1 MADDRPV
8 EMPPAVPEALVKEN
22 RMLRESLKTIEKAK
36 KEWEQSMD
44 CIDDI
49 VIVIDLKDNV
59 LRCNRMLSTIT
70 GKPYTEMLNRKW
82 QDILKEGNFSHKIED
97 SGEIVM
103 SHPSGRWF
111 NYNLNI
117 ILNKETQSPAYAVIT
132 LNDITD
138 IRRVTEELRR
148 NKEALEDSNIAM
160 SDAYKRL
167 KDAQSQIL
175 QQEKMASIGQIAA
188 GVAHEI
194 NNPIGFIMS
203 NLSSLQ
209 KYMGRIS
216 EFIRIQSG
224 AIAELAGPS
233 EKDRPAD
240 SENILKRVN
249 EARHAVKL
257 DYITADVGNL
267 VKESLDGAEKV
278 KRIVQD
284 LKSFSHVDQAEYN
297 MADINA
303 GIDTTI
309 NIVWNEL
316 KYKVTLR
323 KEYGEIPLTS
333 CNLGQLNQVFMN
345 ILVNAAQAIEKQ
357 GEITIK
363 TWQEGS
369 HIHISI
375 SDTGSGIPEDK
386 INRIFEPFFTT
397 KEIGKG
403 TGLGL
408 SIAYDI
414 IKKHNGDI
422 AVESK
427 AGHGTTFTIKIPV
440 VER

>member
-8 EMPPAVPEALVKEN
+8 EMTFATPEALVKEN

-44 CIDDI
+44 CIGDI

-70 GKPYTEMLNRKW
+70 GKPYTELLNRKW
-82 QDILKEGNFSHKIED
+82 QDILKAGNFNHMIEN

-117 ILNKETQSPAYAVIT
+117 ILNKETQAPAYAVIT

-160 SDAYKRL
+160 SDAFKKL

-209 KYMGRIS
+209 KYMNRIS
-216 EFIRIQSG
+216 EFIKIQSG

-233 EKDRPAD
+233 EKDRPEG
-240 SENILKRVN
+240 SEDILNRVK

-257 DYITADVGNL
+257 DYITEDVGNL
-267 VKESLDGAEKV
+267 VKESLDGADKV

-303 GIDTTI
+303 GIDTTL

-323 KEYGEIPLTS
+323 KEYGEIPLTN

-357 GEITIK
+357 GEIRIK
-363 TWQEGS
+363 TWQEGGY
-369 HIHISI
+369 IHISI

-397 KEIGKG
+397 KEVGKG

-427 AGHGTTFTIKIPV
+427 SGQGTTFNIKIPV
-440 VER
+440 VEK